1 MVVCCGCGVL
11 SAEVVEPPSPKPCE
25 VFVCNYLVLAAVMEK
40 ERKGRDMHLQFYLE
54 FFLEGPLMKIQK
66 FVIVVSNFVSL
77 FVNN

>member
-1 MVVCCGCGVL
+1 MAVCCGCGVL

-40 ERKGRDMHLQFYLE
+40 ERKGRDMRLQFYLE
-54 FFLEGPLMKIQK
+54 FFLEGLLMKIQK
-66 FVIVVSNFVSL
+66 VSL